1 MRPFQIAGFV
11 MGVALGASVTPAL
24 AQVATAAGLDVSIS
38 DVPQGDAAV
47 LTVRCACELTG
58 VTVTGRPLRAELS
71 MFAGE
76 AGAWQGLLGVD
87 VDTAPGSYS
96 LNIRADR
103 LSGGAL
109 SAQHSLVVTRKQF
122 DTRTLTVA
130 PRFVE
135 PPPDV
140 QARIVRDAERLNA
153 IYATAT
159 PLAGFVSMRVP
170 LETAVTGVFG
180 SRSVFNGQPRSPHVG
195 VDFRG
200 SVGTAIRAPAAGTVV
215 LADDLYFTGNTVVI
229 DHGQGI
235 HSILAHMSVIGVAAG
250 AQVTQGDV
258 VGEVGATGRVTGP
271 HLHWSIRLLGA
282 RVNPLSV
289 VEALTA
295 ESRP

>member
-1 MRPFQIAGFV
+1 MRSIQFAGLALW
-11 MGVALGASVTPAL
+11 VALGATGAPAL
-24 AQVATAAGLDVSIS
+24 AQAVGTVGLEVDIVP
-38 DVPQGDAAV
+38 VPQGDAAV
-47 LTVRCACELTG
+47 LTVRCACELAG
-58 VTVTGRPLRAELS
+58 VTVLGRPLRAELPL
-71 MFAGE
+71 FAGADGE
-76 AGAWQGLLGVD
+76 WQGLLGVD
-87 VDTAPGSYS
+87 VDTAPGSYTLS
-96 LNIRADR
+96 IRANR
-103 LSGGAL
+103 RGGAAL
-109 SAQHSLVVTRKQF
+109 SLQHPLVVTRKQF
-122 DTRTLTVA
+122 DTRTLTVE

-140 QARIVRDAERLNA
+140 QARIVREAERLNA

-200 SVGTAIRAPAAGTVV
+200 SVGTAIGAPAAGTIV

-235 HSILAHMSVIGVAAG
+235 HSILAHMSVIGVTDG
-250 AQVTQGDV
+250 AHVAEGDV
-258 VGEVGATGRVTGP
+258 VGKVGATGRVTGP
-271 HLHWSIRLLGA
+271 HLHWSIRLLGS

-295 ESRP
+295 ATRP